1 MFCSQCGKQ
10 IKEGSKFCTFCGTPV
25 ATNLEPNPS
34 APPTPPTPTRSA
46 ERVVWVFRVNHK
58 LKLFKIVPC
67 HVVFMEDKV
76 VFAYLTPELQK
87 SESAKVSQKIK
98 DDKIGFFKGSA
109 AMMKYWADFDKR
121 YYNMSSNEILA
132 EDPSNMMI
140 SNHQIVRVTFDGADT
155 SDDDDSSAD
164 KGKLYFDIAGHDT
177 LKFTHAQ
184 PHDRSI
190 KDVLLQL
197 FGNRLKY
204 NR

>member
-10 IKEGSKFCTFCGTPV
+10 IKDGSKFCTFCGTPV

-34 APPTPPTPTRSA
+34 TPPTPTRST
-46 ERVVWVFRVNHK
+46 EKVVWVFRVNHK

-87 SESAKVSQKIK
+87 SESAKVSQQIK
-98 DDKIGFFKGSA
+98 EDKIGFFKGSA
-109 AMMKYWADFDKR
+109 AMMRYWADFYKH

-132 EDPSNMMI
+132 EDPSNMMVL
-140 SNHQIVRVTFDGADT
+140 NHQIARVTFDGANVIV
-155 SDDDDSSAD
+155 DDDDSNTD
-164 KGKLYFDIAGHDT
+164 KGKLYFDIIGQDT
-177 LKFTHAQ
+177 LKFTHSQ
-184 PHDRSI
+184 THDKSI

-204 NR
+204 KK

>member
-10 IKEGSKFCTFCGTPV
+10 IKDGSKFCTFCGTPV

-34 APPTPPTPTRSA
+34 TPPAPTRST
-46 ERVVWVFRVNHK
+46 EKVVWVFRVNHK

-87 SESAKVSQKIK
+87 SESAKVSQQIK
-98 DDKIGFFKGSA
+98 EDKIGFFKGSA
-109 AMMKYWADFDKR
+109 AMMRYWADFYKH

-132 EDPSNMMI
+132 EDPSNMMVL
-140 SNHQIVRVTFDGADT
+140 NHQIARVTFDGANVIV
-155 SDDDDSSAD
+155 DDDDSNTD
-164 KGKLYFDIAGHDT
+164 KGKLYFDIIGQDT
-177 LKFTHAQ
+177 LKFTHSQ
-184 PHDRSI
+184 THDKSI

-204 NR
+204 KK